1 MSAITQR
8 IPDFFGGINE
18 APDQYKGQG
27 QVRDAVNCIP
37 DLTRGLYK
45 RPGAKRIGAPKV
57 YDNNNQL
64 VSGTDYEPLV
74 GATTSPHWFHYYR
87 DETEGSYI
95 GQIQTDGSVNMW
107 SCESG
112 EAITVTYESGQE
124 TDLKAYLAEGTPAAG
139 DLQFTTINDSTFV
152 CNRKKTVEMHPT
164 SAHKTAENPHTY
176 VAFVEVKQ
184 VVNGRQYALNIHD
197 PASSAPTQISSAT
210 FVSANPSG
218 QGYDTFSGDRGHCPH
233 VGTKIFTIDSSSTT
247 VTNSGSSVTGRANL
261 IFRLTV
267 TGQQG
272 PRPNSND
279 DTPESGDY
287 TCKYKC
293 ELDLLHGGEG
303 WVAGDTFTVSL
314 EGKSYPIVIDQAETS
329 TLKGIL
335 KAVRPAPTPFDQQ
348 TSVSV
353 DTILGGIQDE
363 LPSGISSEIIGN
375 GLYIYSGTP
384 GDPNDPGQNFTVTT
398 PNTDLLTVV
407 TESTNDVTNLPFQ
420 SKNGYILKVANSA
433 ANEDDYSLRFDGDNN
448 TDGPGSWSEC
458 AKPGI
463 TKKLKETTMPIV
475 IQRTANGNFNVK
487 QFDYED
493 REVGDKETTN
503 PDPSFVGAKINKVLF
518 FRNRLAFL
526 SGDNVVLSRPGDL
539 GNFFVKT
546 ALTVAADDPIDISC
560 SSTYPSEL
568 FDGLEQ
574 NTGLIVFAKNQQF
587 LLATDSDILQPE
599 SAKLGSISTYNYN
612 AKMPPIS
619 MGTIA
624 GFVDNAGAFSRFFA
638 MANVAREGEPQ
649 VVELSKVVSRKLSN
663 DLDMMANSRENSFV
677 FLGKRDSKEVFGY
690 KYFGTVERQL
700 QSAWFRWEHT
710 RPIKYHCVTDDTYF
724 FVDDQ
729 FFLQKIDLIR
739 DDALSFSEN
748 SNTYLVH
755 LDNYSPATGGTYDS
769 ATNKTTFSLSWL
781 SSITD
786 KKPNLTAVKGGTD
799 GSIITGIDVPNTGTT
814 VTVPGKWNG
823 VELNFGYDYTMQ
835 VDLPRFFVQT
845 KTGNV
850 TVNEQRGSLTIHRV
864 NLIFSR
870 VGVYE
875 TELTRVGKPKFSQ
888 EFSSTNFDSYQAGD
902 VRIEDT
908 YAAYV
913 PVYEKSDN
921 FTLSI
926 KSTSPLP
933 ATLTSLTWEGDYNP
947 SYYKR
952 V

>member
-1 MSAITQR
+1 MVAITQR

-27 QVRDAVNCIP
+27 QVRDACNCIP

-45 RPGAKRIGAPKV
+45 RPGAKRIGTAA
-57 YDNNNQL
+57 L
-64 VSGTDYEPLV
+64 A
-74 GATTSPHWFHYYR
+74 GATTSTHWFHYYR

-107 SCESG
+107 SCETG
-112 EAITVTYESGQE
+112 NAITVTYESGQE
-124 TDLKAYLAEGTPAAG
+124 TDLKAYLAHGTPSSS

-184 VVNGRQYALNIHD
+184 VINGRQYALNIHD
-197 PASSAPTQISSAT
+197 PASTATTQISSAT
-210 FVSANPSG
+210 FVRVNPSG
-218 QGYDTFSGDRGHCPH
+218 QGYTVFNGNRGHCPH
-233 VGTKIFTIDSSSTT
+233 IGTKIYGISSGAPNSGLGYNGT
-247 VTNSGSSVTGRANL
+247 VTNGGVAQSGRNNL

-272 PRPNSND
+272 PVPGAND
-279 DTPESGDY
+279 QSPESDDY
-287 TCKYKC
+287 TCSYNA
-293 ELDLLHGGEG
+293 ELTLLHGGEG
-303 WVAGDTFTVSL
+303 WLAGDTFTVSL
-314 EGKSYPIVIDQAETS
+314 EGKSYPITIDDAETS
-329 TLKGIL
+329 TIKASLA
-335 KAVRPAPTPFDQQ
+335 AVRPTPTPFDQQ

-353 DTILGGIQDE
+353 DTILGGIQAE
-363 LPSGISSEIIGN
+363 LPSGISSEIVGN
-375 GLYIYSGTP
+375 GLYLYSNT
-384 GDPNDPGQNFTVTT
+384 QNFNVTT

-420 SKNGYILKVANSA
+420 AKNGYILKVANSA
-433 ANEDDYSLRFDGDNN
+433 ANEDDYYLRFDGDNN
-448 TDGPGSWSEC
+448 SDGPGSWSEC

-487 QFDYED
+487 QFTYAD
-493 REVGDKETTN
+493 REVGDDNTN
-503 PDPSFVGAKINKVLF
+503 PEPSFVDGKVNKVLF
-518 FRNRLAFL
+518 FRNRLVFL

-587 LLATDSDILQPE
+587 LLATDSDVLQPE

-612 AKMPPIS
+612 AKMAPIS

-624 GFVDNAGAFSRFFA
+624 GFVDNAGAFSRFFT
-638 MANVAREGEPQ
+638 MANIAREGEPQ
-649 VVELSKVVSRKLSN
+649 VNELSKVVSRKLSN
-663 DLDMMANSRENSFV
+663 DLDMMANSRENNFV
-677 FLGKRDSKEVFGY
+677 FFGKRDSKEVFAY
-690 KYFGTVERQL
+690 RYFGSLERQL

-729 FFLQKIDLIR
+729 HFLQKIDLIR
-739 DDALSFSEN
+739 DDELSFTKDSE
-748 SNTYLVH
+748 TYIVH
-755 LDNYSPATGGTYDS
+755 LDNYVSAVGGNYDS
-769 ATNKTTFSLSWL
+769 GTNKTTFTLSWL

-786 KKPNLTAVKGGTD
+786 KKPNLTAVKGGSD
-799 GSIITGIDVPNTGTT
+799 GTIINHIDVPNTGNTIT
-814 VTVPGKWNG
+814 VQGKWDG
-823 VELNFGYDYTMQ
+823 TTLYFGYDYTMT
-835 VDLPRFFVQT
+835 VELPTFFLQRKQGE
-845 KTGNV
+845 KTM
-850 TVNEQRGSLTIHRV
+850 NEQRGSLVVHRA
-864 NLIFSR
+864 NLNFSR

-875 TELTRVGKPKFSQ
+875 TQLTRRGKPVYKQ
-888 EFSSTNFDSYQAGD
+888 QFSSTNYDNYQAGEIRVD
-902 VRIEDT
+902 DT
-908 YAAYV
+908 FQAYV
-913 PVYEKSDN
+913 PIYEKNVN
-921 FTLSI
+921 FSLTI
-926 KSTSPLP
+926 HSTSPLP
-933 ATLTSLTWEGDYNP
+933 ATLTSMSWEGDYNP